1 MLRPEQQAAFVEE
14 APEIFLPI
22 SGGWGKT
29 GHTHIRL
36 AAASEDA
43 LTGALRTA
51 WRLRIGK
58 NAKTSRKNHH
68 VAERSGVTD
77 KKRGK
82 RL

>member
-1 MLRPEQQAAFVEE
+1 MLTLEQQAAFVEE
-14 APEIFLPI
+14 APEIFLAIP
-22 SGGWGKT
+22 GGWGKM

-36 AAASEDA
+36 AASEDV

-51 WRLRIGK
+51 WKLRIDK
-58 NAKTSRKNHH
+58 NAKTSRKNPH